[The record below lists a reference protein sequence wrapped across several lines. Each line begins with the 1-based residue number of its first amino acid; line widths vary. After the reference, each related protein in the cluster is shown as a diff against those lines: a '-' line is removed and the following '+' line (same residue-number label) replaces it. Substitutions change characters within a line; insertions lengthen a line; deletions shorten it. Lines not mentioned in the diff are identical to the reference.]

1 MNYCH
6 RRFKAYWLNAA
17 LCFVLLAL
25 IVQLEPVSPRGAAQT
40 SEQPSTTNE
49 INGADEA
56 FVEANRLRR
65 EQTKDS
71 NLRAVS
77 TFKEAA
83 ELYRSQKQYEKAASS
98 LRNAGEL
105 LEVLGDAHTAIL
117 LYNESLELAQQAG
130 SRGEEGRVRA
140 ALGFMQFI
148 VGNTDEAYKQ
158 GVKSLE
164 IGESI
169 GDRPLI
175 ALGLNTIGE
184 AYYNLGNLT
193 KALEYQNKSLNLA
206 RDLGDRKQEIRCLVA
221 LGHYYANLAEP
232 KRSLEFFDLAV
243 ALSRQ
248 TQDIRGEG
256 LALVGK
262 SFVTM
267 KTREPQETLDILN
280 EARPRVERVGDRT
293 SLATLVGRMGIVYF
307 DMGDRERALDFV
319 KQGKR
324 LFEEGSEKWGVAEGL
339 IVLGRIHHAFGED
352 QVALNHLKE
361 AVEVFKSLSMPRLEA
376 QTLVDVGRVYTSL
389 GENVKALEA
398 YQQSLKLL
406 KRGQDQQ
413 YEAYSLNYIGNS
425 FEKKTDYKTALEYY
439 ERALPLSRVSADQV
453 VVILTLHNIAHVE
466 RLLGH
471 LDSARQQI
479 EESIALS
486 ESLRTKVTSQD
497 LRATYFATVHQN
509 YELYTDILLSLHAE
523 RPSEGLDAIAFAA
536 SEKARARSF
545 LETLQESRANIREG
559 VDPAL
564 IEKER
569 DLEAELNLKAER
581 QLKLLASHEKDEA
594 EKLGSE
600 IAALTNEYSVVRDKI
615 KSASPRYAALTSPQP
630 LNLEQVQQQLLND
643 ETDLL
648 AYTLGDDRSYAWL
661 VTRTTLSTFAL
672 PSRKEI
678 EDSARRLYKIF
689 VEHQVVPGESSSDTI
704 ARQSKL
710 KNELPLETA
719 LLSKLLLAP
728 LAGKLGNK
736 RLLIIPDGAL
746 QYIPFR
752 ALHDPDSDG
761 QVAQFLLNKHE
772 IVLEPSASSL
782 AVLLKEARE
791 RKAAANSV
799 AVIADPVF
807 EVGDPRVKRALKQS
821 TPESAE
827 SMQVKQA
834 LRDIGISADGVQV
847 PRLFSSGEE
856 ADAIMK
862 LAPWGTG
869 LKAVGFEAN
878 RQRVLGQELSGYR
891 VVHFATHG
899 LINDQH
905 PELSGIVLSLFD
917 SEGRSQDGFLRLH
930 DIYNLRLPADLVVL
944 SACSTGLGKDVR
956 GEGMIGLTRG
966 FMYAGASGVIASLWK
981 VDDVATAELMK
992 RFYVCLFGK
1001 GLTPAAALREAQLG
1015 MSREP
1020 RWQSPYYWAGFVI
1033 QGRYDSEVSG
1043 SQFSYLTVQRF
1054 SIIVSIFVGLV
1065 TLAVLI
1071 FRVLKGHRRHQVI

>member
-1 MNYCH
+1 MTV
-6 RRFKAYWLNAA
+6 AY
-17 LCFVLLAL
+17 
-25 IVQLEPVSPRGAAQT
+25 LEPFSSGAAQT
-40 SEQPSTTNE
+40 SGQPSTT
-49 INGADEA
+49 IQTTGADAAFAEA
-56 FVEANRLRR
+56 DRLRR
-65 EQTKDS
+65 EQTKAS
-71 NLRAVS
+71 NLQAVS
-77 TFKEAA
+77 SFKEAA
-83 ELYRSQKQYEKAASS
+83 ELYQDQKQLKRAAAS

-105 LEVLGDAHTAIL
+105 LEVLGDAHTATL
-117 LYNESLELAQQAG
+117 LYHQSLKLAQTSG
-130 SRGEEGRVRA
+130 SRAEEGRVRA
-140 ALGFMQFI
+140 ALGFIQFI
-148 VGNTDEAYKQ
+148 VGQSEDAYNQ
-158 GVKSLE
+158 GVKALE

-175 ALGLNTIGE
+175 AQALNTVGE

-206 RDLGDRKQEIRCLVA
+206 RELGDKKQEIRCLVA

-232 KRSLEFFDLAV
+232 NRSLEFFDGAIS
-243 ALSRQ
+243 LSRE

-262 SFVTM
+262 SFLTM
-267 KTREPQETLDILN
+267 KTREAQETLDILN
-280 EARPRVERVGDRT
+280 EARSRVERVGDRT
-293 SLATLVGRMGIVYF
+293 SLATLVGRIGVVYF
-307 DMGDRERALDFV
+307 DMGDREKALHFV
-319 KQGKR
+319 KQGKS

-352 QVALNHLKE
+352 QVALNYLRE
-361 AVEVFKSLSMPRLEA
+361 ALDVFRSLSMPRLEA
-376 QTLVDVGRVYTSL
+376 QTLLEVGRVYSAL
-389 GENVKALEA
+389 DENEKALEA

-406 KRGQDQQ
+406 KPGQDEQ
-413 YEAYSLNYIGNS
+413 YKAYSLNYIGSS
-425 FEKKTDYKTALEYY
+425 FEKKADYKPALAYY
-439 ERALPLSRVSADQV
+439 ERALPLSRESADQV

-471 LDSARQQI
+471 LDSARQKI

-486 ESLRTKVTSQD
+486 ESLRSKVTSQD

-509 YELYTDILLSLHAE
+509 YQLYIDILLNLHAE
-523 RPSEGLDAIAFAA
+523 RPSEGLDALAFAA

-545 LETLQESRANIREG
+545 LEILHESQANIREG

-569 DLEAELNLKAER
+569 SLDAELNLKAER

-594 EKLGSE
+594 EKLGNE
-600 IAALTNEYSVVRDKI
+600 IAALAIEYSRVRDKI
-615 KSASPRYAALTSPQP
+615 KSTSPRYAALTSPQP

-643 ETDLL
+643 DTYLL

-672 PSRKEI
+672 PTRKEI
-678 EDSARRLYKIF
+678 ENSARRLYKIL
-689 VEHQVVPGESSSDTI
+689 VEHQARPGESMDETL
-704 ARQSKL
+704 ARQNQL
-710 KNELPLETA
+710 KTELPVETS

-728 LAGKLGNK
+728 LAGKLSNK
-736 RLLIIPDGAL
+736 RLLIVPDGAL

-752 ALHDPDSDG
+752 ALHDPDSNG
-761 QVAQFLLNKHE
+761 QTPRFFLEKHE
-772 IVLEPSASSL
+772 IVLEPSASTL
-782 AVLLKEARE
+782 AVLLREARD
-791 RKAAANSV
+791 RKAAANPI

-807 EVGDPRVKRALKQS
+807 EVGDSRVKQALKLS

-827 SMQVKQA
+827 SMTVKQA
-834 LRDIGISADGVQV
+834 LRDIGISADGVQI
-847 PRLFSSGEE
+847 PRLFASGEE
-856 ADAIMK
+856 ADAIIK

-878 RQRVLGQELSGYR
+878 RQLVLGQELSGYR
-891 VVHFATHG
+891 VIHFAAHG
-899 LINDQH
+899 LINDEH

-944 SACSTGLGKDVR
+944 SACSTGLGKEVR
-956 GEGMIGLTRG
+956 GEGMIGITRG

-981 VDDVATAELMK
+981 VDDAATAELMK
-992 RFYVCLFGK
+992 RFYGGLFGK
-1001 GLTPAAALREAQLG
+1001 RLTAAAALREAQLG
-1015 MSREP
+1015 MSQEP

-1033 QGRYDSEVSG
+1033 QGRYDSEISG
-1043 SQFSYLTVQRF
+1043 GQLS
-1054 SIIVSIFVGLV
+1054 FVTSKRLAITGGLV
-1065 TLAVLI
+1065 MTLAILVFLI
-1071 FRVLKGHRRHQVI
+1071 FRSLKDRRRHQVI